1 MEVWVII
8 KNLSLKVNFDLSA
21 TGNCFQFWW
30 ELVHGLGLY
39 IFEVNEPHNSV
50 VVGIADKQEQ
60 LPAVCSS
67 APLPGIFVRLN
78 WQFAFNHS

>member
-1 MEVWVII
+1 M
-8 KNLSLKVNFDLSA
+8 
-21 TGNCFQFWW
+21 
-30 ELVHGLGLY
+30 HGLGLY

-78 WQFAFNHS
+78 WQFAFLTTHNAGWREALQDWRHNTLTLAKA